1 MFIKQI
7 NNVMNKFSNLVQD
20 SINEEELA
28 KVFGGNGDKSET
40 FAHACDSSACYSCK
54 IFDECK
60 NSCYINILKVYG
72 DEKWD
77 YPDPRCSKAPRNI
90 SKKIYV

>member
-1 MFIKQI
+1 MKQH
-7 NNVMNKFSNLVQD
+7 D
-20 SINEEELA
+20 YSIE
-28 KVFGGNGDKSET
+28 
-40 FAHACDSSACYSCK
+40 SACYSCK

-60 NSCYINILKVYG
+60 ANQNSCYINILKVYG